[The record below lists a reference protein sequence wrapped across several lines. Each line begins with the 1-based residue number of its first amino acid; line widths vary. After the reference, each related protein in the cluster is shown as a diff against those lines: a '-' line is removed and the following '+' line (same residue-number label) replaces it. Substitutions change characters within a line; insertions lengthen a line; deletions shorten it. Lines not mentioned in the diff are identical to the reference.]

1 MHWWLTKM
9 AVVTKYELYK
19 LLDNWKQVSTAWL
32 EDDSIKVDEVD
43 KARQAVED
51 AVDAL
56 YLHIEVE

>member
-1 MHWWLTKM
+1 M
-9 AVVTKYELYK
+9 AFVTKYELYK

-43 KARQAVED
+43 KTRQAVED

-56 YLHIEVE
+56 YLHIEAE

>member
-1 MHWWLTKM
+1 M